1 MATKEEALEALKKV
15 ESRFDDEAL
24 KPRFAK
30 FSKTM
35 QFTFP
40 DLETSFTIEVEAGEV
55 RELKEGRVDKPDIH
69 VTTDS
74 TTFIGIMDRTSS
86 PMHAYTAGKLK
97 VKGTMT
103 DLIKLKKLM

>member
-1 MATKEEALEALKKV
+1 MATREEVLEALKQV

-30 FSKTM
+30 FTKTM

-40 DLETSFTIEVEAGEV
+40 DLEISFILDVEAGQV
-55 RELKEGRVDKPDIH
+55 RSLSEGSVEKPDIH

-74 TTFIGIMDRTSS
+74 TTFIGIMDKTSS
-86 PMHAYTAGKLK
+86 PMHAYTAGSLK
-97 VKGTMT
+97 VKGSMT